1 MGGFGQFIWPA
12 FGISV
17 IVLAGVFLQSQRFL
31 NSSEKE
37 LSALQ
42 NQENSEDMAEQT
54 GHEVQK

>member
-31 NSSEKE
+31 NSSAKE

-42 NQENSEDMAEQT
+42 HQENSEDMAEQT